1 MSALDETLTTDALVD
16 EALALAGELDR
27 PLRYVQLNS
36 FYNGS
41 TGTIMRNLH
50 RDLSARGVDSYI
62 FWGRRHKTVNDHE
75 QCCATKEG
83 VYLHGALSR
92 LTDRAGFYSKRDTA
106 KLLRRL
112 DEINPDIVHLHNIH
126 GYWINIEMLFG
137 WLAKHHSRVRWTLHD
152 CWSFTGHC
160 AYFDFVRCDRWK
172 SGCHHCPQR
181 KSYPQSLLLDRSR
194 ENYREKRE
202 LFTGIPNLRLIVPS
216 HWLES
221 RVKESFLKEYPVEVV
236 YHTID
241 PAVFHPLPSDF
252 RKTHHL
258 EDKKIILGVAS
269 VWDARKGLA
278 DFLELAKLLDDQ
290 FMIVLVGLR
299 EKQRKNLPA
308 NILALPRTGTL
319 EELVQI
325 YSAADVFVNP
335 SAEETFGMTTL
346 EARRCG
352 TEAVVYQGTACE
364 EIVRRFGGIA
374 VPRGADHLFQAI
386 LQLTGEAHP

>member
-1 MSALDETLTTDALVD
+1 MKYLFVNSV
-16 EALALAGELDR
+16 AG
-27 PLRYVQLNS
+27 
-36 FYNGS
+36 FGS
-41 TGTIMRNLH
+41 TGRLAAESCRALMAQGHRCVLAYGRKQEDCRDIPTVRIGTDWDCRLHGLRSRILDEQGFGSRGATRRFLAWVREYDPDVIWLHNLH
-50 RDLSARGVDSYI
+50 GY
-62 FWGRRHKTVNDHE
+62 
-75 QCCATKEG
+75 
-83 VYLHGALSR
+83 YLHLGELFA
-92 LTDRAGFYSKRDTA
+92 Y
-106 KLLRRL
+106 LRTCGK
-112 DEINPDIVHLHNIH
+112 EI
-126 GYWINIEMLFG
+126 
-137 WLAKHHSRVRWTLHD
+137 RWTLHD

-319 EELVQI
+319 EELIQI